1 MSNITVLL
9 VEDHQ
14 SLAETVTDFLEL
26 AEITVDYAADGITG
40 LHLAVTNHYDA
51 LILDVM
57 LPGIEGFEICQ
68 KVRKEARSDVPI
80 IMLTAR
86 DQIDDKLAG
95 FDSGADDYLVKPFNP
110 DELVARVKSLVRRHR
125 GEFDQ
130 SALQVGDLVFDLA
143 TMQVKRGNEV
153 LKVSPTGMQILKVLM
168 KKSPEVVTKEQL
180 TQQLWGDLV
189 PESDVLR
196 SHLYLLRKTI
206 DKPFDK
212 ELLHTIPGVGLK
224 MADEGGNKE

>member
-26 AEITVDYAADGITG
+26 ADITVDYAADGITG

-68 KVRKEARSDVPI
+68 KVRKEGRSDVPI

-86 DQIDDKLAG
+86 DRIDDKLTG

-224 MADEGGNKE
+224 MADED

>member
-1 MSNITVLL
+1 MTNINVLL

-26 AEITVDYAADGITG
+26 ANITVDYAADGITG
-40 LHLAVTNHYDA
+40 MHLAVTNHYDA
-51 LILDVM
+51 LVLDVM
-57 LPGIEGFEICQ
+57 LPGMGGFDICQ
-68 KVRKEARSDVPI
+68 KVRKEVRSDVPI

-86 DQIDDKLAG
+86 DQIDDKITG

-110 DELVARVKSLVRRHR
+110 DELVARIKSLVRRHR

-143 TMQVKRGNEV
+143 TMQVKRDKQL
-153 LKVSPTGMQILKVLM
+153 LKVSPTGMQILKILM

-196 SHLYLLRKTI
+196 SHLYLLRKII
-206 DKPFDK
+206 DKPFEK
-212 ELLHTIPGVGLK
+212 QLLQTIPGVGLK
-224 MADEGGNKE
+224 MADEGENK

>member
-68 KVRKEARSDVPI
+68 KVRKEVRSDVPI

-86 DQIDDKLAG
+86 DQIDDKLTG

-224 MADEGGNKE
+224 MADE

>member
-1 MSNITVLL
+1 MNNITVLL
-9 VEDHQ
+9 VEDHL

-86 DQIDDKLAG
+86 DQIDDKITG

-130 SALQVGDLVFDLA
+130 SALHVPSRYGSFLFQPF
-143 TMQVKRGNEV
+143 TSRR
-153 LKVSPTGMQILKVLM
+153 
-168 KKSPEVVTKEQL
+168 
-180 TQQLWGDLV
+180 QQWRPAAGEFR
-189 PESDVLR
+189 PHCR
-196 SHLYLLRKTI
+196 LYSQSQS
-206 DKPFDK
+206 
-212 ELLHTIPGVGLK
+212 
-224 MADEGGNKE
+224 

>member
-26 AEITVDYAADGITG
+26 ADITVDYAADGITG

-68 KVRKEARSDVPI
+68 KVRKEGRSDVPI

-86 DQIDDKLAG
+86 DRIDDKLTG

-110 DELVARVKSLVRRHR
+110 DELVARVKSLVRRNR

-224 MADEGGNKE
+224 MADEG